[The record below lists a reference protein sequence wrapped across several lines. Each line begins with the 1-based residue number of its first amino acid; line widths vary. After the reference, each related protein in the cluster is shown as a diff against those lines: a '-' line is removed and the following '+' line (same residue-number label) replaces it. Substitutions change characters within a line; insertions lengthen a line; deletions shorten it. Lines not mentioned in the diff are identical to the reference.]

1 MNTKYHLSFVRK
13 HDIFTREKI
22 TVAMTTRQL
31 RFSQVRYF
39 MAVYVINRSWYELV
53 HDMVV
58 W

>member
-1 MNTKYHLSFVRK
+1 MRK
-13 HDIFTREKI
+13 HDIFIREKI